1 MNTSLAANFN
11 EIEILKV
18 SANAKLAGKED
29 PYFDLRERYF
39 LEASAPK
46 SKIGL
51 SLDYSVNKF
60 TIFTRFTR
68 FSKVVLANWNY
79 DENDLD
85 TYDARIVTDLSLGF
99 RATKNVSITVGG
111 NNIFN
116 LYPTIH
122 EPSLTESGGAW
133 DPVQMGFGGTFL
145 FARVGITL

>member
-1 MNTSLAANFN
+1 MQSLQ
-11 EIEILKV
+11 EKKILI
-18 SANAKLAGKED
+18 
-29 PYFDLRERYF
+29 FDLRERYF

-85 TYDARIVTDLSLGF
+85 TYDAKDR
-99 RATKNVSITVGG
+99 
-111 NNIFN
+111 
-116 LYPTIH
+116 H
-122 EPSLTESGGAW
+122 
-133 DPVQMGFGGTFL
+133 
-145 FARVGITL
+145 